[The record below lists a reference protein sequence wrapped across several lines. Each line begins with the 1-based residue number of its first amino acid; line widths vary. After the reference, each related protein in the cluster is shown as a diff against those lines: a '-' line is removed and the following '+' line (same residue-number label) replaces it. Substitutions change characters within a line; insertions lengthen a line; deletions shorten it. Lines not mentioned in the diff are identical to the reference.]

1 MNGFREDFVGVI
13 VSTFLISICLSVVT
27 RGYVF
32 LAVLFN
38 LSQETTM
45 MDLRYQS

>member
-1 MNGFREDFVGVI
+1 MKGFREDFVCVI
-13 VSTFLISICLSVVT
+13 VPHFSFSICLSVIT

-32 LAVLFN
+32 LAVLSN

>member
-1 MNGFREDFVGVI
+1 MKGFREDFVCVI
-13 VSTFLISICLSVVT
+13 VPNFSFSICLSVVT

-32 LAVLFN
+32 LAVLSN